1 MTVRGLVDGARLIVP
16 RSQWRFARV
25 ENGAVVPDPGRVW
38 LEGVVQ
44 RHKIYDVV
52 YAAKDP
58 TLVGLGPAAVRDA
71 DSRLKNG
78 GAEELGIP
86 DGTI

>member
-1 MTVRGLVDGARLIVP
+1 MRVARIAVDI
-16 RSQWRFARV
+16 RSLNSRAAPPF
-25 ENGAVVPDPGRVW
+25 
-38 LEGVVQ
+38 Q
-44 RHKIYDVV
+44 RHKIYDVE

-71 DSRLKNG
+71 VSRLKNG